1 MKCEVKNTLEFNLKK
16 CFTKPCV
23 FEYLKSEELNVN
35 LSDSNIS
42 MHYLLGVLY
51 TSPMVLLSR
60 ICVTIKGFLSW

>member
-51 TSPMVLLSR
+51 TFPMVLFRR